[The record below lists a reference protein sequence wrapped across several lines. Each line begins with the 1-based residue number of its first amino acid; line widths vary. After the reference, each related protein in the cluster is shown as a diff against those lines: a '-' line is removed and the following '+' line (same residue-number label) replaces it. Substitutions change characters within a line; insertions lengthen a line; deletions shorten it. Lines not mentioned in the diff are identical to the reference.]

1 MIEVNL
7 LPGGRKRQAKK
18 PGFSLALP
26 KVGGLSADKW
36 LVGSGLAIVLSLGF
50 GGNLF
55 FQISSKLGDLE
66 EGVEAAV
73 QDSVRYA
80 DLIQKTEMLQARRD
94 SIAEKVA
101 IIQQIDAQRYVWSHL
116 MDEVGRSL
124 PDYTWLT
131 SITQTSPGEPMQF
144 RIEGK
149 AGNNFALTRFWNSL
163 ESSLFIQNVRLVSTE
178 QTTEGAGQGQGQGV
192 YTFILEAEL
201 EEAPSDALQMEPL
214 LGATARLQ
222 SGSPSA
228 DPDQTAPQDPAEAQA
243 GVAGLD
249 RP

>member
-1 MIEVNL
+1 M
-7 LPGGRKRQAKK
+7 RKRQAKK

-36 LVGSGLAIVLSLGF
+36 LVGSGLAIVFALGF
-50 GGNLF
+50 GGHLF
-55 FQISSKLGDLE
+55 FQIRSTLSGLE
-66 EGVEAAV
+66 QGVEAAV

-101 IIQQIDAQRYVWSHL
+101 IIQQIDAQRYVWAHL
-116 MDEVGRSL
+116 MDEVGRAL

-131 SITQTSPGEPMQF
+131 NITQTGSGNPMQF
-144 RIEGK
+144 RISGK

-163 ESSLFIQNVRLVSTE
+163 ESSLFIHNVRLISTE
-178 QTTEGAGQGQGQGV
+178 QTLERSGRGQGQGV
-192 YTFILEAEL
+192 YQFILEAEF
-201 EEAPSDALQMEPL
+201 EEPPSDALEMEPL
-214 LGATARLQ
+214 LGSTASLQ
-222 SGSPSA
+222 SRAPAA
-228 DPDQTAPQDPAEAQA
+228 DPDQRAPDGSATQQD
-243 GVAGLD
+243 GVAGPD